1 MAKKTVGFV
10 ALQTLR
16 QGPPDP
22 AQAIA
27 EIRRIY
33 FKTSRQTI
41 EHDIA
46 HAIELLRALPDEE
59 QRERATVYMDGLA
72 QMRKEW
78 GAGERKAS
86 GGAGTR
92 GVTPGTTKKS
102 KTAGHAASPAPRGA
116 KAGGRAR
123 TKGGAPPRRPRD

>member
-22 AQAIA
+22 AQALA

-46 HAIELLRALPDEE
+46 HAIELLRSLPDEE
-59 QRERATVYMDGLA
+59 QRERATVFMDGLA
-72 QMRKEW
+72 QMRKDW
-78 GAGERKAS
+78 GGGKGEAAERKGAP
-86 GGAGTR
+86 GGAR
-92 GVTPGTTKKS
+92 KAA
-102 KTAGHAASPAPRGA
+102 AGPKGAPKGRPA
-116 KAGGRAR
+116 KAG
-123 TKGGAPPRRPRD
+123 PRKPGRPRD